1 MQCTSKEPTSR
12 RACITPVP
20 WLSTLEAVSTSDC
33 LPCWAYNIT
42 TSKIRLSSPAR
53 TIWPWATWTR
63 TASSPTCPSSTSP
76 WCPPPPSGS
85 SVPSLASL
93 YRSWIWWQW
102 HIRACHYFPPAAK
115 CFHQQGSKS
124 IIHWFSVYNFQHSDG
139 DAWHWRTFKDRA
151 IAKFSASQKQQLFY
165 TSGNWISS
173 ACTIHHTF
181 AFNPQRR

>member
-1 MQCTSKEPTSR
+1 
-12 RACITPVP
+12 
-20 WLSTLEAVSTSDC
+20 
-33 LPCWAYNIT
+33 
-42 TSKIRLSSPAR
+42 
-53 TIWPWATWTR
+53 
-63 TASSPTCPSSTSP
+63 
-76 WCPPPPSGS
+76 
-85 SVPSLASL
+85 LASL